1 MIYEMKLKDKYFNLI
16 KNGKKIYEIRLNDEK
31 RQQINV
37 GDIIVFKKESNLV
50 EKIDTIVND
59 LIHFKSFEEMA
70 KTLPLEK
77 VGFSSKTVEEV
88 VEIYHEFYSEED
100 EKKYGIVAIKVNV
113 LK

>member
-1 MIYEMKLKDKYFNLI
+1 MTYEMKLKDKYFNLI
-16 KNGKKIYEIRLNDEK
+16 KDGKKIYEIRLNDEK

-37 GDIIVFKKESNLV
+37 GDIVVFKKEPNLV

-70 KTLPLEK
+70 NALPFEK
-77 VGFSSKTVEEV
+77 VGFLNRTVEEV
-88 VEIYHEFYSEED
+88 VDAYHEFYSEED